1 MKTIIAEK
9 PSVAKEIAHIVGAD
23 KREEGYM
30 QGNGYYVTWAF
41 GHLVQPAMPETYGMK
56 GFHAENLPVI
66 PDPFVLVPRQV
77 KTENGYKPD
86 AGVLAQIKIIG
97 KLFDS
102 SERIIVATDAGRE
115 GELIFRYLYAYLGC
129 RKPFDRLWI
138 SSLTDT
144 AIREGLLNLR
154 DGKEYDNLYHAAKAR
169 SEADWLVG
177 INGTQALTIAAGRG
191 TYSVGRVQTPTLGMV
206 CERYWEH
213 KRFES
218 KPFWQV
224 HFGVVDADSGNILK
238 FTSANRWTDKA
249 TATDI
254 YNKVK
259 DTGSA
264 IITKVA
270 TKRKVEK
277 APLLYDLTTL
287 QKEANTQHGFTA
299 EHTLSIA
306 QKLYEAKFI
315 TYPRTS
321 SRYISD
327 DVFATLPK
335 LFKNLENHSEYGEK
349 VKLLPGS
356 EDYSKNSVNAAKVT
370 DHHALLITENAAIG
384 LFKDEKIVYDMILC
398 RMIEAFSADCIKDI
412 TSVSAQVDHEVE
424 FGISGSIIR
433 QTGWRAL
440 SLKGKNKRQDK
451 DADAT
456 DNEVKD
462 QVIPNWQEGQ
472 HITLSGCTITEGK
485 TKPKPLHTESTLL
498 AAMETA
504 GKEIEDDTMR
514 QAMKDSGIGTPATR
528 AAIIETLLKR
538 EYMVRQ
544 QKKLVPTEKG
554 LALHSV
560 VKNMAIANVEMT
572 GKWEATFDRMIPPHG
587 LEVTYDKTVHIL
599 FPASVKYVDLGS
611 EDLIA
616 GKADGAENVIR
627 VKAAVKNFKKETN
640 MSVITEDG
648 SFYTFNVKYAKE
660 PLMLNIEMADF
671 IHDGEAVN
679 RPNNAQEIYLKELG
693 KESPM
698 LVHLIMKS
706 IHKENKRKVKHIGS
720 KRFGIQYLMKGIYV
734 HSDLLYFH
742 TEIKN
747 QSNVPFDVDYITF
760 KVVDKKVAKRTAIQ
774 EQVLLPVRAYNYV
787 VRVAGK
793 KTEQTVFCL
802 PKFTIPDDKELVV
815 EMNEKE
821 GGRHQSFV
829 VENSDLVRA
838 LTINELSVK

>member
-9 PSVAKEIAHIVGAD
+9 PSVAKEIAHIVGAN

-30 QGNGYYVTWAF
+30 QGNGYFVTWAF

-115 GELIFRYLYAYLGC
+115 GELIFRSLYAYLGC

-238 FTSANRWTDKA
+238 FTSANRWTDEA

-259 DTGSA
+259 NTGSA

-270 TKRKVEK
+270 TKQKVEK

-287 QKEANTQHGFTA
+287 QKEANSQHGFTA

-440 SLKGKNKRQDK
+440 PLKEKNNKKDK
-451 DADAT
+451 NADAT
-456 DNEVKD
+456 DNEVKE

-514 QAMKDSGIGTPATR
+514 QAIKDCGIGTPATR

-572 GKWEATFDRMIPPHG
+572 GKWEAELAKIERG
-587 LEVTYDKTVHIL
+587 E
-599 FPASVKYVDLGS
+599 ASVDGFTHSIEDYTREITAELLGCDRLFS
-611 EDLIA
+611 
-616 GKADGAENVIR
+616 
-627 VKAAVKNFKKETN
+627 
-640 MSVITEDG
+640 
-648 SFYTFNVKYAKE
+648 
-660 PLMLNIEMADF
+660 
-671 IHDGEAVN
+671 
-679 RPNNAQEIYLKELG
+679 
-693 KESPM
+693 
-698 LVHLIMKS
+698 
-706 IHKENKRKVKHIGS
+706 HKDSGCQCPKCKQGTMQF
-720 KRFGIQYLMKGIYV
+720 FG
-734 HSDLLYFH
+734 
-742 TEIKN
+742 
-747 QSNVPFDVDYITF
+747 
-760 KVVDKKVAKRTAIQ
+760 KVVRCSNK
-774 EQVLLPVRAYNYV
+774 ECGMPVFKQ
-787 VRVAGK
+787 VAGK
-793 KTEQTVFCL
+793 LLTDADITDLLTKGKTRTLNGFTSKQGKPFSAAIAFDENFNT
-802 PKFTIPDDKELVV
+802 KFIFAERKTA
-815 EMNEKE
+815 EKR
-821 GGRHQSFV
+821 G
-829 VENSDLVRA
+829 N
-838 LTINELSVK
+838 VKRYKK

>member
-1 MKTIIAEK
+1 MSQKQQTMKTIIAEK

-129 RKPFDRLWI
+129 RKPFGRLWI

-144 AIREGLLNLR
+144 AIREGLQNLK

-206 CERYWEH
+206 CERYWEN

-238 FTSANRWTDKA
+238 FTSVNRWADKG

-264 IITKVA
+264 IITKVV

-287 QKEANTQHGFTA
+287 QKEANSQHGFTA

-440 SLKGKNKRQDK
+440 SFKEKNKKQDK

-456 DNEVKD
+456 DNEVKE

-572 GKWEATFDRMIPPHG
+572 GKWEAELAKIERG
-587 LEVTYDKTVHIL
+587 E
-599 FPASVKYVDLGS
+599 AS
-611 EDLIA
+611 
-616 GKADGAENVIR
+616 ADGFTHSIQGYTREITAE
-627 VKAAVKNFKKETN
+627 
-640 MSVITEDG
+640 
-648 SFYTFNVKYAKE
+648 
-660 PLMLNIEMADF
+660 L
-671 IHDGEAVN
+671 
-679 RPNNAQEIYLKELG
+679 LG
-693 KESPM
+693 CDRLFS
-698 LVHLIMKS
+698 
-706 IHKENKRKVKHIGS
+706 HKDSGCQCPKCKHGTMQF
-720 KRFGIQYLMKGIYV
+720 FG
-734 HSDLLYFH
+734 
-742 TEIKN
+742 
-747 QSNVPFDVDYITF
+747 
-760 KVVDKKVAKRTAIQ
+760 KVVRCSNK
-774 EQVLLPVRAYNYV
+774 ECGMPVFKQ
-787 VRVAGK
+787 VAGK
-793 KTEQTVFCL
+793 LLTDADITDLLTKGKTRTLNGFTSKQGKPFSAAIAFDENFNTKFVFAER
-802 PKFTIPDDKELVV
+802 KTA
-815 EMNEKE
+815 EKQ
-821 GGRHQSFV
+821 G
-829 VENSDLVRA
+829 N
-838 LTINELSVK
+838 VKRYKK

>member
-115 GELIFRYLYAYLGC
+115 GELIFRYLYEYLGC
-129 RKPFDRLWI
+129 KKPFDRLWI
-138 SSLTDT
+138 SSLTDS
-144 AIREGLLNLR
+144 AIREGLANLR
-154 DGKEYDNLYHAAKAR
+154 NGKEYDNLYHAAKAR

-287 QKEANTQHGFTA
+287 QKEANSQHGFTA

-327 DVFATLPK
+327 DIFATLPK

-370 DHHALLITENAAIG
+370 DHHALLITENPAVG

-440 SLKGKNKRQDK
+440 SLKEKNNRQDK

-514 QAMKDSGIGTPATR
+514 QSMKDIGIGTPATR

-572 GKWEATFDRMIPPHG
+572 GKWEAELAKIERG
-587 LEVTYDKTVHIL
+587 E
-599 FPASVKYVDLGS
+599 AS
-611 EDLIA
+611 
-616 GKADGAENVIR
+616 ADGFTHSIEGYTREITAE
-627 VKAAVKNFKKETN
+627 
-640 MSVITEDG
+640 
-648 SFYTFNVKYAKE
+648 
-660 PLMLNIEMADF
+660 L
-671 IHDGEAVN
+671 
-679 RPNNAQEIYLKELG
+679 LG
-693 KESPM
+693 CDRLFSHKDSGCQCPKCKQG
-698 LVHLIMKS
+698 IMQF
-706 IHKENKRKVKHIGS
+706 
-720 KRFGIQYLMKGIYV
+720 FG
-734 HSDLLYFH
+734 
-742 TEIKN
+742 
-747 QSNVPFDVDYITF
+747 
-760 KVVDKKVAKRTAIQ
+760 KVVRCSNK
-774 EQVLLPVRAYNYV
+774 ECGMPVFKQ
-787 VRVAGK
+787 VAGK
-793 KTEQTVFCL
+793 LLTDADITDLLTKGKTRTLNGFTSKQGKPFSAAIAFDENFNTKFVFAER
-802 PKFTIPDDKELVV
+802 KTA
-815 EMNEKE
+815 EKR
-821 GGRHQSFV
+821 G
-829 VENSDLVRA
+829 N
-838 LTINELSVK
+838 VKRYKK

>member
-1 MKTIIAEK
+1 MSQKQQTMKTIIAEK

-238 FTSANRWTDKA
+238 FTSANRWTDEA

-264 IITKVA
+264 IITKVT

-287 QKEANTQHGFTA
+287 QKEANSQHGFTA

-356 EDYSKNSVNAAKVT
+356 EDYSKNSVNAVKVT

-384 LFKDEKIVYDMILC
+384 LFKDEKTVYDMILC

-440 SLKGKNKRQDK
+440 SLKEKDKRQDK

-472 HITLSGCTITEGK
+472 HITFSGCTITEGK

-572 GKWEATFDRMIPPHG
+572 GKWEAELAKIERG
-587 LEVTYDKTVHIL
+587 E
-599 FPASVKYVDLGS
+599 AS
-611 EDLIA
+611 
-616 GKADGAENVIR
+616 ADGFTHSIEGYTREITAE
-627 VKAAVKNFKKETN
+627 
-640 MSVITEDG
+640 
-648 SFYTFNVKYAKE
+648 
-660 PLMLNIEMADF
+660 L
-671 IHDGEAVN
+671 
-679 RPNNAQEIYLKELG
+679 LG
-693 KESPM
+693 CDRLFS
-698 LVHLIMKS
+698 
-706 IHKENKRKVKHIGS
+706 HKDSGCQCPKCKQGTMQF
-720 KRFGIQYLMKGIYV
+720 FG
-734 HSDLLYFH
+734 
-742 TEIKN
+742 
-747 QSNVPFDVDYITF
+747 
-760 KVVDKKVAKRTAIQ
+760 KVVRCSNK
-774 EQVLLPVRAYNYV
+774 ECGMPVFKQ
-787 VRVAGK
+787 VAGK
-793 KTEQTVFCL
+793 LLTDADITDLLTKGKTRTLNGFTSKQGKPFSAAIAFDENFNTKFVFAER
-802 PKFTIPDDKELVV
+802 KTA
-815 EMNEKE
+815 EKR
-821 GGRHQSFV
+821 G
-829 VENSDLVRA
+829 N
-838 LTINELSVK
+838 VKRYKK

>member
-154 DGKEYDNLYHAAKAR
+154 DGKGYDNLYHAAKAR

-213 KRFES
+213 KHFES

-238 FTSANRWTDKA
+238 FTSVNRWTDKA

-259 DTGSA
+259 ETGSV

-287 QKEANTQHGFTA
+287 QKEANSQHGFTA

-412 TSVSAQVDHEVE
+412 TSVTAQVDHDVE

-440 SLKGKNKRQDK
+440 SLKEKNNRLDK

-456 DNEVKD
+456 DNEVKE

-514 QAMKDSGIGTPATR
+514 QAMKDCGIGTPATR

-572 GKWEATFDRMIPPHG
+572 GKWEAELAKIERG
-587 LEVTYDKTVHIL
+587 E
-599 FPASVKYVDLGS
+599 AS
-611 EDLIA
+611 
-616 GKADGAENVIR
+616 ADGFTHSIESYTREITAE
-627 VKAAVKNFKKETN
+627 
-640 MSVITEDG
+640 
-648 SFYTFNVKYAKE
+648 
-660 PLMLNIEMADF
+660 L
-671 IHDGEAVN
+671 
-679 RPNNAQEIYLKELG
+679 LG
-693 KESPM
+693 CDRLFSHKDSGCQCPKCKQG
-698 LVHLIMKS
+698 IMQF
-706 IHKENKRKVKHIGS
+706 
-720 KRFGIQYLMKGIYV
+720 FG
-734 HSDLLYFH
+734 
-742 TEIKN
+742 
-747 QSNVPFDVDYITF
+747 
-760 KVVDKKVAKRTAIQ
+760 KVVRCSNK
-774 EQVLLPVRAYNYV
+774 ECGMPVFKQ
-787 VRVAGK
+787 VAGK
-793 KTEQTVFCL
+793 LLTDADITDLLTKGKTRTLNGFTSKQGKPFSAAIAFDENFNTKFVFAER
-802 PKFTIPDDKELVV
+802 KTA
-815 EMNEKE
+815 EKR
-821 GGRHQSFV
+821 G
-829 VENSDLVRA
+829 N
-838 LTINELSVK
+838 VKRYKK

>member
-1 MKTIIAEK
+1 MSQKQQTMKTIIAEK
-9 PSVAKEIAHIVGAD
+9 PSVAKEIAHIVGAG

-144 AIREGLLNLR
+144 AIREGLLNLT
-154 DGKEYDNLYHAAKAR
+154 DGKEYDNLYYAAKAR

-238 FTSANRWTDKA
+238 FTSANRWADKA

-287 QKEANTQHGFTA
+287 QKEANSQHGFTA

-327 DVFATLPK
+327 DIFATLPK

-370 DHHALLITENAAIG
+370 DHHALLITENPAVG

-440 SLKGKNKRQDK
+440 SLKEKNNRQDK

-514 QAMKDSGIGTPATR
+514 QSMKDIGIGTPATR

-572 GKWEATFDRMIPPHG
+572 GKWEAELAKIERG
-587 LEVTYDKTVHIL
+587 E
-599 FPASVKYVDLGS
+599 AS
-611 EDLIA
+611 
-616 GKADGAENVIR
+616 ADGFTHSIEGYTREITAE
-627 VKAAVKNFKKETN
+627 
-640 MSVITEDG
+640 
-648 SFYTFNVKYAKE
+648 
-660 PLMLNIEMADF
+660 L
-671 IHDGEAVN
+671 
-679 RPNNAQEIYLKELG
+679 LG
-693 KESPM
+693 CDRLFSHKDSGCQCPKCKQG
-698 LVHLIMKS
+698 IMQF
-706 IHKENKRKVKHIGS
+706 
-720 KRFGIQYLMKGIYV
+720 FG
-734 HSDLLYFH
+734 
-742 TEIKN
+742 
-747 QSNVPFDVDYITF
+747 
-760 KVVDKKVAKRTAIQ
+760 KVVRCSNK
-774 EQVLLPVRAYNYV
+774 ECGMPVFKQ
-787 VRVAGK
+787 VAGK
-793 KTEQTVFCL
+793 LLTDADITDLLTKGKTRTLNGFTSKQGKPFSAAIAFDENFNTKFVFAER
-802 PKFTIPDDKELVV
+802 KTA
-815 EMNEKE
+815 EKR
-821 GGRHQSFV
+821 G
-829 VENSDLVRA
+829 N
-838 LTINELSVK
+838 VKRYKK

>member
-9 PSVAKEIAHIVGAD
+9 PSVAKEIAHIVGAG

-115 GELIFRYLYAYLGC
+115 GELIFRYLYEYLGC
-129 RKPFDRLWI
+129 KKPFDRLWI
-138 SSLTDT
+138 SSLTDS
-144 AIREGLLNLR
+144 AIREGLANLR
-154 DGKEYDNLYHAAKAR
+154 NGKEYDNLYHAAKAR

-238 FTSANRWTDKA
+238 FTSANRWADKA

-264 IITKVA
+264 IITKVT

-287 QKEANTQHGFTA
+287 QKEANSQHGFTA

-349 VKLLPGS
+349 VKLLPCS

-412 TSVSAQVDHEVE
+412 TSVSAQVDHEIE

-440 SLKGKNKRQDK
+440 SLKEKNSKKDK
-451 DADAT
+451 NADTT
-456 DNEVKD
+456 DNEVKE

-472 HITLSGCTITEGK
+472 HITFSGCTITEGK

-504 GKEIEDDTMR
+504 GKEIVDDTMR

-572 GKWEATFDRMIPPHG
+572 GKWEAELAKIERG
-587 LEVTYDKTVHIL
+587 E
-599 FPASVKYVDLGS
+599 AS
-611 EDLIA
+611 
-616 GKADGAENVIR
+616 ADGFTHSIEGYTREITAE
-627 VKAAVKNFKKETN
+627 
-640 MSVITEDG
+640 
-648 SFYTFNVKYAKE
+648 
-660 PLMLNIEMADF
+660 L
-671 IHDGEAVN
+671 
-679 RPNNAQEIYLKELG
+679 LG
-693 KESPM
+693 CDRLFS
-698 LVHLIMKS
+698 
-706 IHKENKRKVKHIGS
+706 HKDSGCQCPKCKHGTMQF
-720 KRFGIQYLMKGIYV
+720 FG
-734 HSDLLYFH
+734 
-742 TEIKN
+742 
-747 QSNVPFDVDYITF
+747 
-760 KVVDKKVAKRTAIQ
+760 KVVRCSNK
-774 EQVLLPVRAYNYV
+774 ECGMPVFKQ
-787 VRVAGK
+787 VAGK
-793 KTEQTVFCL
+793 LLTDADITDLLTKGKT
-802 PKFTIPDDKELVV
+802 
-815 EMNEKE
+815 
-821 GGRHQSFV
+821 
-829 VENSDLVRA
+829 
-838 LTINELSVK
+838 

>member
-1 MKTIIAEK
+1 MSQKQQTMKTIIAEK

-154 DGKEYDNLYHAAKAR
+154 DGKGYDNLYHAAKAR

-238 FTSANRWTDKA
+238 FTSVNRWTDKA

-259 DTGSA
+259 ETGSV

-287 QKEANTQHGFTA
+287 QKEANSQHGFTA

-356 EDYSKNSVNAAKVT
+356 EDYSKNCVNAAKVT

-440 SLKGKNKRQDK
+440 SLKEKNNRQDK

-456 DNEVKD
+456 DNEVKE

-472 HITLSGCTITEGK
+472 HVTLSGCTITEGK

-572 GKWEATFDRMIPPHG
+572 GKWEAELARIERG
-587 LEVTYDKTVHIL
+587 E
-599 FPASVKYVDLGS
+599 AS
-611 EDLIA
+611 
-616 GKADGAENVIR
+616 ADGFTHSIEGYTREITAE
-627 VKAAVKNFKKETN
+627 
-640 MSVITEDG
+640 
-648 SFYTFNVKYAKE
+648 
-660 PLMLNIEMADF
+660 L
-671 IHDGEAVN
+671 
-679 RPNNAQEIYLKELG
+679 LG
-693 KESPM
+693 CDRLFS
-698 LVHLIMKS
+698 
-706 IHKENKRKVKHIGS
+706 HKDSGCQCPKCKQGAMQF
-720 KRFGIQYLMKGIYV
+720 FG
-734 HSDLLYFH
+734 
-742 TEIKN
+742 
-747 QSNVPFDVDYITF
+747 
-760 KVVDKKVAKRTAIQ
+760 KVVRCSNK
-774 EQVLLPVRAYNYV
+774 ECGMPVFKQ
-787 VRVAGK
+787 VAGK
-793 KTEQTVFCL
+793 LLTDSDITDLLTKGKTRTLNGFTSKQGKSFSAAIAFDENFNTKFVFAEH
-802 PKFTIPDDKELVV
+802 KTA
-815 EMNEKE
+815 EKR
-821 GGRHQSFV
+821 G
-829 VENSDLVRA
+829 N
-838 LTINELSVK
+838 VKRYKK

>member
-1 MKTIIAEK
+1 MSQKQQTMKTIIAEK

-30 QGNGYYVTWAF
+30 QGNGYFVTWAF

-66 PDPFVLVPRQV
+66 PDPFILVPRQV

-238 FTSANRWTDKA
+238 FTSVNRWTDKA
-249 TATDI
+249 TATVI

-259 DTGSA
+259 ETGSA

-287 QKEANTQHGFTA
+287 QKEANSQYGFTA

-356 EDYSKNSVNAAKVT
+356 EDYSKNSVNAGKVT

-440 SLKGKNKRQDK
+440 SLKEKNNRQDK

-456 DNEVKD
+456 DNEVKE

-572 GKWEATFDRMIPPHG
+572 GKWEAELAKIERG
-587 LEVTYDKTVHIL
+587 E
-599 FPASVKYVDLGS
+599 AS
-611 EDLIA
+611 
-616 GKADGAENVIR
+616 ADGFTHSIEGYTREITAE
-627 VKAAVKNFKKETN
+627 
-640 MSVITEDG
+640 
-648 SFYTFNVKYAKE
+648 
-660 PLMLNIEMADF
+660 L
-671 IHDGEAVN
+671 
-679 RPNNAQEIYLKELG
+679 LG
-693 KESPM
+693 CDRLFS
-698 LVHLIMKS
+698 
-706 IHKENKRKVKHIGS
+706 HKDSGCQCPKCKHGTMQF
-720 KRFGIQYLMKGIYV
+720 FG
-734 HSDLLYFH
+734 
-742 TEIKN
+742 
-747 QSNVPFDVDYITF
+747 
-760 KVVDKKVAKRTAIQ
+760 KVVRCSNK
-774 EQVLLPVRAYNYV
+774 ECGMPVFKQ
-787 VRVAGK
+787 VAGK
-793 KTEQTVFCL
+793 LLTDSDITDLLAKGKTRTLNGFTSKQGKSFSAAIAFDENFNTKFVFAER
-802 PKFTIPDDKELVV
+802 KTT
-815 EMNEKE
+815 EKR
-821 GGRHQSFV
+821 G
-829 VENSDLVRA
+829 N
-838 LTINELSVK
+838 VKRYKK

>member
-1 MKTIIAEK
+1 MSQKQQTMKTIIAEK

-206 CERYWEH
+206 CERYWEN

-224 HFGVVDADSGNILK
+224 HFGVVDTESGNILK

-287 QKEANTQHGFTA
+287 QKEANSQHGFTA

-356 EDYSKNSVNAAKVT
+356 EDYCKNSVNAAKVT
-370 DHHALLITENAAIG
+370 DHHALLITENAVIG

-412 TSVSAQVDHEVE
+412 TSVTAQVDHDVE

-440 SLKGKNKRQDK
+440 SLKEKNKRQDK

-504 GKEIEDDTMR
+504 GKEIEDDMMR

-572 GKWEATFDRMIPPHG
+572 GKWEAELAKIERG
-587 LEVTYDKTVHIL
+587 E
-599 FPASVKYVDLGS
+599 AS
-611 EDLIA
+611 
-616 GKADGAENVIR
+616 ADGFTHSIEGYTREITAE
-627 VKAAVKNFKKETN
+627 
-640 MSVITEDG
+640 
-648 SFYTFNVKYAKE
+648 
-660 PLMLNIEMADF
+660 L
-671 IHDGEAVN
+671 
-679 RPNNAQEIYLKELG
+679 LG
-693 KESPM
+693 CDRLFS
-698 LVHLIMKS
+698 
-706 IHKENKRKVKHIGS
+706 HKDSGCQCPKCKQGTMQF
-720 KRFGIQYLMKGIYV
+720 FG
-734 HSDLLYFH
+734 
-742 TEIKN
+742 
-747 QSNVPFDVDYITF
+747 
-760 KVVDKKVAKRTAIQ
+760 KVVRCSNK
-774 EQVLLPVRAYNYV
+774 ECGMPVFKQ
-787 VRVAGK
+787 VAGK
-793 KTEQTVFCL
+793 LLTDADITDLLTKGKTRTLNGFISKQGKPFSAAIAFDENFNTKFVFAER
-802 PKFTIPDDKELVV
+802 KTA
-815 EMNEKE
+815 EKR
-821 GGRHQSFV
+821 G
-829 VENSDLVRA
+829 N
-838 LTINELSVK
+838 VKRYKK

>member
-1 MKTIIAEK
+1 MSQKQQTMKTIIAEK

-23 KREEGYM
+23 KREESYM

-144 AIREGLLNLR
+144 AIREGLQNLK

-238 FTSANRWTDKA
+238 FTSANRWTDKG

-270 TKRKVEK
+270 TKQKVEK

-287 QKEANTQHGFTA
+287 QKEANSQHGFTA

-384 LFKDEKIVYDMILC
+384 LFKDEKTVYDMILC

-440 SLKGKNKRQDK
+440 PLKEKNKRQDK

-462 QVIPNWQEGQ
+462 QVIPNWQEGL
-472 HITLSGCTITEGK
+472 HITFSGCTITEGK

-572 GKWEATFDRMIPPHG
+572 GKWEAELAKIERG
-587 LEVTYDKTVHIL
+587 E
-599 FPASVKYVDLGS
+599 AS
-611 EDLIA
+611 
-616 GKADGAENVIR
+616 ADGFTHSIEGYTREITAE
-627 VKAAVKNFKKETN
+627 
-640 MSVITEDG
+640 
-648 SFYTFNVKYAKE
+648 
-660 PLMLNIEMADF
+660 L
-671 IHDGEAVN
+671 
-679 RPNNAQEIYLKELG
+679 LG
-693 KESPM
+693 CDRLFS
-698 LVHLIMKS
+698 
-706 IHKENKRKVKHIGS
+706 HKDSGCQCPKCKHGTMQF
-720 KRFGIQYLMKGIYV
+720 FG
-734 HSDLLYFH
+734 
-742 TEIKN
+742 
-747 QSNVPFDVDYITF
+747 
-760 KVVDKKVAKRTAIQ
+760 KVVRCSNK
-774 EQVLLPVRAYNYV
+774 ECGMPVFKQ
-787 VRVAGK
+787 VAGK
-793 KTEQTVFCL
+793 LLTDSDITDLLTKGKTRTLNGFTSKQGKSFSAAIAFDENFNTKFVFAEH
-802 PKFTIPDDKELVV
+802 KTA
-815 EMNEKE
+815 EKR
-821 GGRHQSFV
+821 G
-829 VENSDLVRA
+829 N
-838 LTINELSVK
+838 VKRYKK

>member
-77 KTENGYKPD
+77 KTENGYKTD

-115 GELIFRYLYAYLGC
+115 GELIFRYLYTYLGC

-144 AIREGLLNLR
+144 AIREGLLNLG

-206 CERYWEH
+206 CERYWEN

-224 HFGVVDADSGNILK
+224 HFGVVDAESGNILK
-238 FTSANRWTDKA
+238 FTSANRWTDKG

-287 QKEANTQHGFTA
+287 QKEANSQHGFTA

-335 LFKNLENHSEYGEK
+335 LFKNLKNHSEYGEK

-412 TSVSAQVDHEVE
+412 TSVTAQVDHDVE

-440 SLKGKNKRQDK
+440 SLKEKNNSQDK

-472 HITLSGCTITEGK
+472 HVTLSGCTITEGK

-514 QAMKDSGIGTPATR
+514 QAMKDCGIGTPATR

-544 QKKLVPTEKG
+544 QKKLMPTEKG

-572 GKWEATFDRMIPPHG
+572 GKWEAELAKIERG
-587 LEVTYDKTVHIL
+587 E
-599 FPASVKYVDLGS
+599 AS
-611 EDLIA
+611 
-616 GKADGAENVIR
+616 ADGFTHSIEGYTREITAE
-627 VKAAVKNFKKETN
+627 
-640 MSVITEDG
+640 
-648 SFYTFNVKYAKE
+648 
-660 PLMLNIEMADF
+660 L
-671 IHDGEAVN
+671 
-679 RPNNAQEIYLKELG
+679 LG
-693 KESPM
+693 CDRLFS
-698 LVHLIMKS
+698 
-706 IHKENKRKVKHIGS
+706 HKDSGCQCPKCKHGTMQF
-720 KRFGIQYLMKGIYV
+720 FG
-734 HSDLLYFH
+734 
-742 TEIKN
+742 
-747 QSNVPFDVDYITF
+747 
-760 KVVDKKVAKRTAIQ
+760 KVVRCSNK
-774 EQVLLPVRAYNYV
+774 ECGMPVFKQ
-787 VRVAGK
+787 VAGK
-793 KTEQTVFCL
+793 LLTDSDITDLLTKGKTRTLNGFTSKQGKSFSAAIAFDEDFNTKFVFAER
-802 PKFTIPDDKELVV
+802 KTA
-815 EMNEKE
+815 EKR
-821 GGRHQSFV
+821 G
-829 VENSDLVRA
+829 N
-838 LTINELSVK
+838 VKRYKK

>member
-144 AIREGLLNLR
+144 AIREGLQNLR

-224 HFGVVDADSGNILK
+224 HFGVVDTDSGNILK

-259 DTGSA
+259 ETGSA

-287 QKEANTQHGFTA
+287 QKEANSQHGFTA

-440 SLKGKNKRQDK
+440 SLKEKNKRQDK

-504 GKEIEDDTMR
+504 GKEIEDDMMR

-572 GKWEATFDRMIPPHG
+572 GKWEAELAKIERG
-587 LEVTYDKTVHIL
+587 E
-599 FPASVKYVDLGS
+599 AS
-611 EDLIA
+611 
-616 GKADGAENVIR
+616 ADGFTHSIEGYTREITAE
-627 VKAAVKNFKKETN
+627 
-640 MSVITEDG
+640 
-648 SFYTFNVKYAKE
+648 
-660 PLMLNIEMADF
+660 L
-671 IHDGEAVN
+671 
-679 RPNNAQEIYLKELG
+679 LG
-693 KESPM
+693 CDRLFS
-698 LVHLIMKS
+698 
-706 IHKENKRKVKHIGS
+706 HKDSGFQCPKCQQGTMQF
-720 KRFGIQYLMKGIYV
+720 FG
-734 HSDLLYFH
+734 
-742 TEIKN
+742 
-747 QSNVPFDVDYITF
+747 
-760 KVVDKKVAKRTAIQ
+760 KVVRCSNK
-774 EQVLLPVRAYNYV
+774 ECGMPVFKQ
-787 VRVAGK
+787 VAGK
-793 KTEQTVFCL
+793 LLTDADITDLLTKGKTRTLNGFTSKQGKSFSAAIAFDENFNTKFVFAEH
-802 PKFTIPDDKELVV
+802 KTA
-815 EMNEKE
+815 EKR
-821 GGRHQSFV
+821 G
-829 VENSDLVRA
+829 N
-838 LTINELSVK
+838 VKRYKK

>member
-23 KREEGYM
+23 KREESYM

-144 AIREGLLNLR
+144 AIREGLQNLK

-238 FTSANRWTDKA
+238 FTSANRWTDKG

-270 TKRKVEK
+270 TKQKVEK

-287 QKEANTQHGFTA
+287 QKEANSQHGFTA

-384 LFKDEKIVYDMILC
+384 LFKDEKTVYDMILC

-440 SLKGKNKRQDK
+440 PLKEKNKRQDK

-462 QVIPNWQEGQ
+462 QVIPNWQEGL
-472 HITLSGCTITEGK
+472 HITFSGCTITEGK

-572 GKWEATFDRMIPPHG
+572 GKWEAELAKIERG
-587 LEVTYDKTVHIL
+587 E
-599 FPASVKYVDLGS
+599 AS
-611 EDLIA
+611 
-616 GKADGAENVIR
+616 ADGFTHSIEGYTREITAE
-627 VKAAVKNFKKETN
+627 
-640 MSVITEDG
+640 
-648 SFYTFNVKYAKE
+648 
-660 PLMLNIEMADF
+660 L
-671 IHDGEAVN
+671 
-679 RPNNAQEIYLKELG
+679 LG
-693 KESPM
+693 CDRLFS
-698 LVHLIMKS
+698 
-706 IHKENKRKVKHIGS
+706 HKDSGCQCPKCKHGTMQF
-720 KRFGIQYLMKGIYV
+720 FG
-734 HSDLLYFH
+734 
-742 TEIKN
+742 
-747 QSNVPFDVDYITF
+747 
-760 KVVDKKVAKRTAIQ
+760 KVVRCSNK
-774 EQVLLPVRAYNYV
+774 ECGMPVFKQ
-787 VRVAGK
+787 VAGK
-793 KTEQTVFCL
+793 LLTDSDITDLLTKGKTRTLNGFTSKQGKSFSAAIAFDENFNTKFVFAEH
-802 PKFTIPDDKELVV
+802 KTA
-815 EMNEKE
+815 EKR
-821 GGRHQSFV
+821 G
-829 VENSDLVRA
+829 N
-838 LTINELSVK
+838 VKRYKK

>member
-1 MKTIIAEK
+1 MSQKQQTMKTIIAEK

-144 AIREGLLNLR
+144 AIREGLQNLR
-154 DGKEYDNLYHAAKAR
+154 DGKEYDNLCHAAKAR

-213 KRFES
+213 KHFES

-238 FTSANRWTDKA
+238 FTSVNRWTDKA

-259 DTGSA
+259 ETGSV

-287 QKEANTQHGFTA
+287 QKEANSQHGFTA

-335 LFKNLENHSEYGEK
+335 LFKNMENHSEYGEK

-412 TSVSAQVDHEVE
+412 TSVTAQVDHDVE

-433 QTGWRAL
+433 LTGWRVL
-440 SLKGKNKRQDK
+440 SLKEKNNRQDK
-451 DADAT
+451 DSDAT

-514 QAMKDSGIGTPATR
+514 QAIKDCGIGTPATR

-572 GKWEATFDRMIPPHG
+572 GKWEAELAKIERG
-587 LEVTYDKTVHIL
+587 E
-599 FPASVKYVDLGS
+599 AS
-611 EDLIA
+611 
-616 GKADGAENVIR
+616 ADGFTHSIEGYTREITAE
-627 VKAAVKNFKKETN
+627 
-640 MSVITEDG
+640 
-648 SFYTFNVKYAKE
+648 
-660 PLMLNIEMADF
+660 L
-671 IHDGEAVN
+671 
-679 RPNNAQEIYLKELG
+679 LG
-693 KESPM
+693 CDRLFSHKDSGCQCPKCKQG
-698 LVHLIMKS
+698 IMQF
-706 IHKENKRKVKHIGS
+706 
-720 KRFGIQYLMKGIYV
+720 FG
-734 HSDLLYFH
+734 
-742 TEIKN
+742 
-747 QSNVPFDVDYITF
+747 
-760 KVVDKKVAKRTAIQ
+760 KVVRCSNK
-774 EQVLLPVRAYNYV
+774 ECGMPVFKQ
-787 VRVAGK
+787 VAGK
-793 KTEQTVFCL
+793 LLTDADITDLLTKGKTRTLNGFTSRQGKSFSATIAFDENFNTKFVFAEH
-802 PKFTIPDDKELVV
+802 KAA
-815 EMNEKE
+815 EKR
-821 GGRHQSFV
+821 G
-829 VENSDLVRA
+829 N
-838 LTINELSVK
+838 VKRYKK

>member
-9 PSVAKEIAHIVGAD
+9 PSVAKEIAHIVGAG

-115 GELIFRYLYAYLGC
+115 GELIFRYLYEYLGC
-129 RKPFDRLWI
+129 KKPFDRLWI
-138 SSLTDT
+138 SSLTDS
-144 AIREGLLNLR
+144 AIREGLANLR
-154 DGKEYDNLYHAAKAR
+154 NGKEYDNLYHAAKAR

-264 IITKVA
+264 IITKVT

-287 QKEANTQHGFTA
+287 QKEANSQHGFTA

-349 VKLLPGS
+349 VKLLPCS

-412 TSVSAQVDHEVE
+412 TSVSAQVDHEIE

-440 SLKGKNKRQDK
+440 SLKEKNSKKDK
-451 DADAT
+451 NADTT
-456 DNEVKD
+456 DNEVKE

-472 HITLSGCTITEGK
+472 HITFSGCTITEGK

-504 GKEIEDDTMR
+504 GKEIVDDTMR

-528 AAIIETLLKR
+528 AAIIETLLRR

-572 GKWEATFDRMIPPHG
+572 GKWEAELAKIERG
-587 LEVTYDKTVHIL
+587 E
-599 FPASVKYVDLGS
+599 AS
-611 EDLIA
+611 
-616 GKADGAENVIR
+616 ADGFTHSIEGYTREITAE
-627 VKAAVKNFKKETN
+627 
-640 MSVITEDG
+640 
-648 SFYTFNVKYAKE
+648 
-660 PLMLNIEMADF
+660 L
-671 IHDGEAVN
+671 
-679 RPNNAQEIYLKELG
+679 LG
-693 KESPM
+693 CDRLFS
-698 LVHLIMKS
+698 
-706 IHKENKRKVKHIGS
+706 HKDSGCQCPKCKHGTMQF
-720 KRFGIQYLMKGIYV
+720 FG
-734 HSDLLYFH
+734 
-742 TEIKN
+742 
-747 QSNVPFDVDYITF
+747 
-760 KVVDKKVAKRTAIQ
+760 KVVRCSNK
-774 EQVLLPVRAYNYV
+774 ECGMPVFKQ
-787 VRVAGK
+787 VAGK
-793 KTEQTVFCL
+793 LLTDADITDLLTKGKT
-802 PKFTIPDDKELVV
+802 
-815 EMNEKE
+815 
-821 GGRHQSFV
+821 
-829 VENSDLVRA
+829 
-838 LTINELSVK
+838 

>member
-1 MKTIIAEK
+1 MSQKQQTMKTIIAEK

-30 QGNGYYVTWAF
+30 QGNGYFVTWAF

-144 AIREGLLNLR
+144 AIREGLLNLK
-154 DGKEYDNLYHAAKAR
+154 DGKGYDNLYHAAKAR

-238 FTSANRWTDKA
+238 FTSANRWADKA

-259 DTGSA
+259 ETGSA
-264 IITKVA
+264 IITKVV

-287 QKEANTQHGFTA
+287 QKEANSQHGFTA

-384 LFKDEKIVYDMILC
+384 LFKDEKIVYDIILC

-412 TSVSAQVDHEVE
+412 TSVTAQVDHEVE

-440 SLKGKNKRQDK
+440 SLKEKNNRQDK

-472 HITLSGCTITEGK
+472 HITFSGSTITEGK

-572 GKWEATFDRMIPPHG
+572 GKWEAELAKIERG
-587 LEVTYDKTVHIL
+587 E
-599 FPASVKYVDLGS
+599 AS
-611 EDLIA
+611 
-616 GKADGAENVIR
+616 ADGFTHSIEGYTREITAE
-627 VKAAVKNFKKETN
+627 
-640 MSVITEDG
+640 
-648 SFYTFNVKYAKE
+648 
-660 PLMLNIEMADF
+660 L
-671 IHDGEAVN
+671 
-679 RPNNAQEIYLKELG
+679 LG
-693 KESPM
+693 CDRLFS
-698 LVHLIMKS
+698 
-706 IHKENKRKVKHIGS
+706 HKDSGCQCPKCKHGTMQF
-720 KRFGIQYLMKGIYV
+720 FG
-734 HSDLLYFH
+734 
-742 TEIKN
+742 
-747 QSNVPFDVDYITF
+747 
-760 KVVDKKVAKRTAIQ
+760 KVVRCSNK
-774 EQVLLPVRAYNYV
+774 ECGMPVFKQ
-787 VRVAGK
+787 VAGK
-793 KTEQTVFCL
+793 LLTDADITDLLTKGKTRTLNGFTSKQGKSFSAAIAFDENFNTKFVFAEH
-802 PKFTIPDDKELVV
+802 KTA
-815 EMNEKE
+815 EKR
-821 GGRHQSFV
+821 G
-829 VENSDLVRA
+829 N
-838 LTINELSVK
+838 VKRYKK

>member
-1 MKTIIAEK
+1 MSQKQQTMKTIIAEK

-97 KLFDS
+97 KLFDC

-144 AIREGLLNLR
+144 AIREGLQNLR

-191 TYSVGRVQTPTLGMV
+191 TYSVGRVQTPTFGMV

-264 IITKVA
+264 IITKVV

-287 QKEANTQHGFTA
+287 QKEANSQHGFTA

-327 DVFATLPK
+327 DVFATLLK

-370 DHHALLITENAAIG
+370 DHHALLITENAAVG

-412 TSVSAQVDHEVE
+412 TSVSAQVDHDVE

-440 SLKGKNKRQDK
+440 SLKEKNNRLDK

-456 DNEVKD
+456 DNEIKD

-572 GKWEATFDRMIPPHG
+572 GKWEAELARIERG
-587 LEVTYDKTVHIL
+587 E
-599 FPASVKYVDLGS
+599 AS
-611 EDLIA
+611 
-616 GKADGAENVIR
+616 ADGFTHSIEGYTREITAE
-627 VKAAVKNFKKETN
+627 
-640 MSVITEDG
+640 
-648 SFYTFNVKYAKE
+648 
-660 PLMLNIEMADF
+660 L
-671 IHDGEAVN
+671 
-679 RPNNAQEIYLKELG
+679 LG
-693 KESPM
+693 CDRLFS
-698 LVHLIMKS
+698 
-706 IHKENKRKVKHIGS
+706 HKDSGCQCPKCKHGTMQF
-720 KRFGIQYLMKGIYV
+720 FG
-734 HSDLLYFH
+734 
-742 TEIKN
+742 
-747 QSNVPFDVDYITF
+747 
-760 KVVDKKVAKRTAIQ
+760 KVVRCSN
-774 EQVLLPVRAYNYV
+774 EECGMPVFKQ
-787 VRVAGK
+787 VAGK
-793 KTEQTVFCL
+793 LLTDSDITDLLTKGKTRTLNGFTSKQGKPFSAAIAFDENFNTKFVFAER
-802 PKFTIPDDKELVV
+802 KTA
-815 EMNEKE
+815 EKR
-821 GGRHQSFV
+821 G
-829 VENSDLVRA
+829 N
-838 LTINELSVK
+838 VKRYKK

>member
-30 QGNGYYVTWAF
+30 QGNGYFVTWAF

-224 HFGVVDADSGNILK
+224 HFGVVDADNGDILK
-238 FTSANRWTDKA
+238 FTSANRWADKA

-270 TKRKVEK
+270 TKLKVEK
-277 APLLYDLTTL
+277 APLLYDLTSL
-287 QKEANTQHGFTA
+287 QKEANSQHGFTA

-349 VKLLPGS
+349 GKPLPGG
-356 EDYSKNSVNAAKVT
+356 EDHSKDSVNAAKVT

-412 TSVSAQVDHEVE
+412 TSVTAQVDHDVE

-440 SLKGKNKRQDK
+440 SLKEKNNRQDK

-456 DNEVKD
+456 DNEVKE

-572 GKWEATFDRMIPPHG
+572 GKWEAELAKIERG
-587 LEVTYDKTVHIL
+587 E
-599 FPASVKYVDLGS
+599 AS
-611 EDLIA
+611 
-616 GKADGAENVIR
+616 ADGFTRSIEGYTREITAE
-627 VKAAVKNFKKETN
+627 
-640 MSVITEDG
+640 
-648 SFYTFNVKYAKE
+648 
-660 PLMLNIEMADF
+660 L
-671 IHDGEAVN
+671 
-679 RPNNAQEIYLKELG
+679 LG
-693 KESPM
+693 CDRLFS
-698 LVHLIMKS
+698 
-706 IHKENKRKVKHIGS
+706 HKDSGCQCPKCKHGTMQF
-720 KRFGIQYLMKGIYV
+720 FG
-734 HSDLLYFH
+734 
-742 TEIKN
+742 
-747 QSNVPFDVDYITF
+747 
-760 KVVDKKVAKRTAIQ
+760 KVVRCSNK
-774 EQVLLPVRAYNYV
+774 ECGMPVFKQ
-787 VRVAGK
+787 VAGK
-793 KTEQTVFCL
+793 LLTDGDITELLTKGKTRTLNGFTSKQGKSFSAAVAFDENFNTKFVFAER
-802 PKFTIPDDKELVV
+802 KTA
-815 EMNEKE
+815 EKR
-821 GGRHQSFV
+821 G
-829 VENSDLVRA
+829 N
-838 LTINELSVK
+838 VKRYKK

>member
-9 PSVAKEIAHIVGAD
+9 PSVAKEIAHIVGAG

-115 GELIFRYLYAYLGC
+115 GELIFRYLYEYLGC
-129 RKPFDRLWI
+129 KKPFDRLWI
-138 SSLTDT
+138 SSLTDS
-144 AIREGLLNLR
+144 AIREGLANLR
-154 DGKEYDNLYHAAKAR
+154 NGKEYDNLYHAAKAR

-264 IITKVA
+264 IITKVT

-287 QKEANTQHGFTA
+287 QKEANSQHGFTA

-349 VKLLPGS
+349 VKLLPCS

-370 DHHALLITENAAIG
+370 DHHAMLITENPAIG

-412 TSVSAQVDHEVE
+412 TSVSAQVDHEIE

-440 SLKGKNKRQDK
+440 SLKEKNSKKDK
-451 DADAT
+451 NADTT
-456 DNEVKD
+456 DNEVKE

-472 HITLSGCTITEGK
+472 HITFSGCTITEGK

-504 GKEIEDDTMR
+504 GKEIVDDTMR

-572 GKWEATFDRMIPPHG
+572 GKWEAELAKIERG
-587 LEVTYDKTVHIL
+587 E
-599 FPASVKYVDLGS
+599 AS
-611 EDLIA
+611 
-616 GKADGAENVIR
+616 ADGFTHSIEGYTREITAE
-627 VKAAVKNFKKETN
+627 
-640 MSVITEDG
+640 
-648 SFYTFNVKYAKE
+648 
-660 PLMLNIEMADF
+660 L
-671 IHDGEAVN
+671 
-679 RPNNAQEIYLKELG
+679 LG
-693 KESPM
+693 CDRLFS
-698 LVHLIMKS
+698 
-706 IHKENKRKVKHIGS
+706 HKDSGCQCPKCKHGTMQF
-720 KRFGIQYLMKGIYV
+720 FG
-734 HSDLLYFH
+734 
-742 TEIKN
+742 
-747 QSNVPFDVDYITF
+747 
-760 KVVDKKVAKRTAIQ
+760 KVVRCSNK
-774 EQVLLPVRAYNYV
+774 ECGMPVFKQ
-787 VRVAGK
+787 VAGK
-793 KTEQTVFCL
+793 LLTDSDITDLLTKGKTRTLSGFTSKQGKSFSAAIAFDENFNTKFVFAER
-802 PKFTIPDDKELVV
+802 KTA
-815 EMNEKE
+815 EKR
-821 GGRHQSFV
+821 G
-829 VENSDLVRA
+829 N
-838 LTINELSVK
+838 VKRYKK

>member
-9 PSVAKEIAHIVGAD
+9 PSVAKEIAHIVGAG

-115 GELIFRYLYAYLGC
+115 GELIFRYLYEYLGC
-129 RKPFDRLWI
+129 KKPFDRLWI
-138 SSLTDT
+138 SSLTDS
-144 AIREGLLNLR
+144 AIREGLANLR
-154 DGKEYDNLYHAAKAR
+154 NGKEYDNLYHAAKAR

-287 QKEANTQHGFTA
+287 QKEANSQHGFTA

-349 VKLLPGS
+349 VKFLPGS

-384 LFKDEKIVYDMILC
+384 FFKDEKIVYDMILC

-440 SLKGKNKRQDK
+440 SLKEKNKRQDK

-456 DNEVKD
+456 DNKVKD

-514 QAMKDSGIGTPATR
+514 QAMKDCGIGTPATR

-572 GKWEATFDRMIPPHG
+572 GKWEAELAKIERG
-587 LEVTYDKTVHIL
+587 E
-599 FPASVKYVDLGS
+599 AS
-611 EDLIA
+611 
-616 GKADGAENVIR
+616 ADGFTHSIEGYTREITAE
-627 VKAAVKNFKKETN
+627 
-640 MSVITEDG
+640 
-648 SFYTFNVKYAKE
+648 
-660 PLMLNIEMADF
+660 L
-671 IHDGEAVN
+671 
-679 RPNNAQEIYLKELG
+679 LG
-693 KESPM
+693 CDRLFS
-698 LVHLIMKS
+698 
-706 IHKENKRKVKHIGS
+706 HKDSGCQCPKCKHGTMQF
-720 KRFGIQYLMKGIYV
+720 FG
-734 HSDLLYFH
+734 
-742 TEIKN
+742 
-747 QSNVPFDVDYITF
+747 
-760 KVVDKKVAKRTAIQ
+760 KVVRCSNK
-774 EQVLLPVRAYNYV
+774 ECGMPVFKQ
-787 VRVAGK
+787 VAGK
-793 KTEQTVFCL
+793 LLTDADITDLLTKGKTRTLNGFTSKQGKSFSAAIAFDENFNTKFVFAER
-802 PKFTIPDDKELVV
+802 KTA
-815 EMNEKE
+815 EKR
-821 GGRHQSFV
+821 G
-829 VENSDLVRA
+829 N
-838 LTINELSVK
+838 VKRYKK

>member
-572 GKWEATFDRMIPPHG
+572 GKWEAELAKIERG
-587 LEVTYDKTVHIL
+587 E
-599 FPASVKYVDLGS
+599 
-611 EDLIA
+611 A
-616 GKADGAENVIR
+616 GADG
-627 VKAAVKNFKKETN
+627 FTH
-640 MSVITEDG
+640 S
-648 SFYTFNVKYAKE
+648 
-660 PLMLNIEMADF
+660 IE
-671 IHDGEAVN
+671 G
-679 RPNNAQEIYLKELG
+679 
-693 KESPM
+693 
-698 LVHLIMKS
+698 
-706 IHKENKRKVKHIGS
+706 
-720 KRFGIQYLMKGIYV
+720 
-734 HSDLLYFH
+734 
-742 TEIKN
+742 
-747 QSNVPFDVDYITF
+747 
-760 KVVDKKVAKRTAIQ
+760 
-774 EQVLLPVRAYNYV
+774 
-787 VRVAGK
+787 
-793 KTEQTVFCL
+793 
-802 PKFTIPDDKELVV
+802 
-815 EMNEKE
+815 
-821 GGRHQSFV
+821 
-829 VENSDLVRA
+829 
-838 LTINELSVK
+838 

>member
-9 PSVAKEIAHIVGAD
+9 PSVAKEIAHIVGAG

-115 GELIFRYLYAYLGC
+115 GELIFRYLYEYLGC
-129 RKPFDRLWI
+129 KKPFDRLWI
-138 SSLTDT
+138 SSLTDS
-144 AIREGLLNLR
+144 AIREGLANLR
-154 DGKEYDNLYHAAKAR
+154 NGKEYDNLYHAAKAR

-264 IITKVA
+264 IITKVT

-287 QKEANTQHGFTA
+287 QKEANSQHGFTA

-349 VKLLPGS
+349 VKLLPCS

-412 TSVSAQVDHEVE
+412 TSVSAQVDHEME

-440 SLKGKNKRQDK
+440 SLKEKNKRQDK

-456 DNEVKD
+456 DNEVKE

-472 HITLSGCTITEGK
+472 HIPLSGCTITEGK

-504 GKEIEDDTMR
+504 GKEIVDDTMR

-572 GKWEATFDRMIPPHG
+572 GKWEAELAKIERG
-587 LEVTYDKTVHIL
+587 E
-599 FPASVKYVDLGS
+599 AS
-611 EDLIA
+611 
-616 GKADGAENVIR
+616 ADGFTHSIEGYTREITAE
-627 VKAAVKNFKKETN
+627 
-640 MSVITEDG
+640 
-648 SFYTFNVKYAKE
+648 
-660 PLMLNIEMADF
+660 L
-671 IHDGEAVN
+671 
-679 RPNNAQEIYLKELG
+679 LG
-693 KESPM
+693 CDRLFS
-698 LVHLIMKS
+698 
-706 IHKENKRKVKHIGS
+706 HKDSGCQCPKCKHGTMQF
-720 KRFGIQYLMKGIYV
+720 FG
-734 HSDLLYFH
+734 
-742 TEIKN
+742 
-747 QSNVPFDVDYITF
+747 
-760 KVVDKKVAKRTAIQ
+760 KVVRCSNK
-774 EQVLLPVRAYNYV
+774 ECGMPVFKQ
-787 VRVAGK
+787 VAGK
-793 KTEQTVFCL
+793 LLTDADITDLLTKGKT
-802 PKFTIPDDKELVV
+802 
-815 EMNEKE
+815 
-821 GGRHQSFV
+821 
-829 VENSDLVRA
+829 
-838 LTINELSVK
+838 

>member
-9 PSVAKEIAHIVGAD
+9 PSVAKEIAHIVGAG

-115 GELIFRYLYAYLGC
+115 GVLIFRYLYAYLGC

-144 AIREGLLNLR
+144 AIREGLLNLT
-154 DGKEYDNLYHAAKAR
+154 DGKEYDNLYYAAKAR

-264 IITKVA
+264 IITKVV

-287 QKEANTQHGFTA
+287 QKEANAQHGFTA

-370 DHHALLITENAAIG
+370 DHHALLITENAVIG

-412 TSVSAQVDHEVE
+412 TSVSAQVDHEIE

-440 SLKGKNKRQDK
+440 SLKEKNSKKDK
-451 DADAT
+451 NADTT
-456 DNEVKD
+456 DNEVKE

-472 HITLSGCTITEGK
+472 HITFSGCTITEGK

-504 GKEIEDDTMR
+504 GKEIVDDTMR

-572 GKWEATFDRMIPPHG
+572 GKWEAELAKIERG
-587 LEVTYDKTVHIL
+587 E
-599 FPASVKYVDLGS
+599 AS
-611 EDLIA
+611 
-616 GKADGAENVIR
+616 ADGFTHSIEGYTREITAE
-627 VKAAVKNFKKETN
+627 
-640 MSVITEDG
+640 
-648 SFYTFNVKYAKE
+648 
-660 PLMLNIEMADF
+660 L
-671 IHDGEAVN
+671 
-679 RPNNAQEIYLKELG
+679 LG
-693 KESPM
+693 CDRLFS
-698 LVHLIMKS
+698 
-706 IHKENKRKVKHIGS
+706 HKDSGCQCPKCKHGTMQF
-720 KRFGIQYLMKGIYV
+720 FG
-734 HSDLLYFH
+734 
-742 TEIKN
+742 
-747 QSNVPFDVDYITF
+747 
-760 KVVDKKVAKRTAIQ
+760 KVVRCSNK
-774 EQVLLPVRAYNYV
+774 ECGMPVFKQ
-787 VRVAGK
+787 VAGK
-793 KTEQTVFCL
+793 LLTDADLTDLLTKGKTRTLNGFISKQGKPFSAAIAFDENFNTKFVFAER
-802 PKFTIPDDKELVV
+802 KTA
-815 EMNEKE
+815 EKR
-821 GGRHQSFV
+821 G
-829 VENSDLVRA
+829 N
-838 LTINELSVK
+838 VKRYKK

>member
-66 PDPFVLVPRQV
+66 PAPFVLVPRQV

-144 AIREGLLNLR
+144 AIREGLQNLR

-238 FTSANRWTDKA
+238 FTSVNRWTDKA

-259 DTGSA
+259 ETGSV

-270 TKRKVEK
+270 TKRKEEK

-287 QKEANTQHGFTA
+287 QKEANSQHGFTA

-412 TSVSAQVDHEVE
+412 TSVSAQVDHDVE

-440 SLKGKNKRQDK
+440 SLKEKNNRLDK

-456 DNEVKD
+456 DNEVKE

-472 HITLSGCTITEGK
+472 HVTLSGCTITEGK

-572 GKWEATFDRMIPPHG
+572 GKWEAELAKIERGEASTDGFTHSIEGYTREITAELLGCDR
-587 LEVTYDKTVHIL
+587 L
-599 FPASVKYVDLGS
+599 FSHKDSGCQCPKCKQGTMQFFGKVVRCSSKECGMPVFKQ
-611 EDLIA
+611 IA
-616 GKADGAENVIR
+616 GKLLTDADITDLLTKGKTRTLNGFTSKQGKPFSAAIAFDENFNTKFVFAER
-627 VKAAVKNFKKETN
+627 KTAEKR
-640 MSVITEDG
+640 G
-648 SFYTFNVKYAKE
+648 NVKRY
-660 PLMLNIEMADF
+660 
-671 IHDGEAVN
+671 
-679 RPNNAQEIYLKELG
+679 
-693 KESPM
+693 
-698 LVHLIMKS
+698 
-706 IHKENKRKVKHIGS
+706 
-720 KRFGIQYLMKGIYV
+720 
-734 HSDLLYFH
+734 
-742 TEIKN
+742 
-747 QSNVPFDVDYITF
+747 
-760 KVVDKKVAKRTAIQ
+760 KK
-774 EQVLLPVRAYNYV
+774 
-787 VRVAGK
+787 
-793 KTEQTVFCL
+793 
-802 PKFTIPDDKELVV
+802 
-815 EMNEKE
+815 
-821 GGRHQSFV
+821 
-829 VENSDLVRA
+829 
-838 LTINELSVK
+838 